1 MLAGRRRIVLQQPE
15 LAAFYAPGPET
26 DAAALADRGQRRGAV
41 AVAIHDG
48 RSALRQEALEQPRL
62 GREVVVHRGV
72 VVEMLMRQVGEAGG
86 GETDAVEAMLIETMA
101 RRLDRKVRDALARQ
115 GRQVRVKL

>member
-15 LAAFYAPGPET
+15 LAAFCAPGPET

-48 RSALRQEALEQPRL
+48 RTALRQEAFEQPRP
-62 GREVVVHRGV
+62 GRGVVVHRGV
-72 VVEMLMRQVGEAGG
+72 VVEMLVRQGGEAGG
-86 GETDAVEAMLIETMA
+86 RETDAVEAMLIDTMA
-101 RRLDRKVRDALARQ
+101 RRLDRQARDALARQ
-115 GRQVRVKL
+115 RRPRRV